1 MSRTFL
7 LDTSAFILGFE
18 HSEMGAEY
26 YTVPSVQE
34 ELRGSRLPKIRL
46 EAAIQTGSLKLQ
58 SPEGKY
64 IEETE
69 AAAAELGETDALSQT
84 DGELLALGVQLR
96 DKGRNP
102 IIITDDYSVQN
113 MADFLGLEYG
123 SLATSG
129 IKSRFNWVIYCPG
142 CYKSFSGVKPGGN
155 CPICGVALRRR
166 PVKKR
171 PAKDRSTRSIE

>member
-1 MSRTFL
+1 M
-7 LDTSAFILGFE
+7 D
-18 HSEMGAEY
+18 AEC

-34 ELRGSRLPKIRL
+34 ELKGSRLPKIRL
-46 EAAIQTGSLKLQ
+46 EAAVQTGRLKLL
-58 SPEGKY
+58 SPEAKY

-96 DKGRNP
+96 DEGRNP

-142 CYKSFSGVKPGGN
+142 CHKSFRGAERGGD

-166 PVKKR
+166 AVKKSPVR
-171 PAKDRSTRSIE
+171 DRSTEWEDG